1 MLTKDKKGS
10 LLWVLDKTKTAM
22 GKRLMRSWL
31 EHPLLNITSINNR
44 QSAIEE
50 LVNDNMLRM
59 DVTDTLS
66 GIFDIERLMTRI
78 VYGSANARDLRSLC
92 GAIQNLPQ
100 ISDLLVDCKSVYL
113 KYIYKSIDN
122 SQLYIF
128 FCTC

>member
-1 MLTKDKKGS
+1 M
-10 LLWVLDKTKTAM
+10 LDKTKTAM
-22 GKRLMRSWL
+22 GKRLLRSWL

-78 VYGSANARDLRSLC
+78 VYGSANARDLRSLAEQFRIFRRFRIC
-92 GAIQNLPQ
+92 SLIANQSILNIFIKAL
-100 ISDLLVDCKSVYL
+100 ISLRTFILLLILQSLKNPVY
-113 KYIYKSIDN
+113 SP
-122 SQLYIF
+122 
-128 FCTC
+128 